1 MKFAELHEE
10 FLRLRQS
17 LRIFVDEGALDEI
30 SVETPGADDEAS
42 FLRLIAWSYVLVFEA
57 GRITIPY
64 LLKLPSGVNRPRADL
79 QATCDL
85 VHDLRTWCFH
95 NLSFGNKRG
104 LKISRRATLWFI
116 GNCGASSP
124 SDLGGWRSCYE
135 CLCAD
140 VYAVVAHCKSAV
152 EVMVADPEARE
163 RTIDDLKLRLDRNW
177 PAYRFDEFVNDAVI
191 RMGQKLDVPK
201 FRQGRLAKWREYLE
215 AIPED
220 DDPAAL
226 ILRLIERD
234 VLDYFGTVLPIDS
247 NDVMSFLSLGPGP
260 EIAELMYVARQLYG
274 SGVTDRDQ
282 LLARLLEEDHRRRN
296 VADLENT

>member
-1 MKFAELHEE
+1 MKFTELHEE
-10 FLRLRQS
+10 FLRLRRS
-17 LRIFVDEGALDEI
+17 IRIFVGEGALDEI

-42 FLRLIAWSYVLVFEA
+42 FLRLIAWTYVLVFEA

-64 LLKLPSGVNRPRADL
+64 LLSLPSEVNRPRTDL
-79 QATCDL
+79 KATCDL
-85 VHDLRTWCFH
+85 VHDLRTWSFH

-104 LKISRRATLWFI
+104 LNISRRATLWFI

-124 SDLGGWRSCYE
+124 SDRGGWRSCYE

-140 VYAVVAHCKSAV
+140 VYAVVAHCRSAMEIV
-152 EVMVADPEARE
+152 VADPEARG

-177 PAYRFDEFVNDAVI
+177 PAYKFDELVGDAVT
-191 RMGQKLDVPK
+191 RMGQKLDIPK
-201 FRQGRLAKWREYLE
+201 FRQVRLSKWRQYLE

-220 DDPAAL
+220 DDPTVL

-234 VLDYFGTVLPIDS
+234 VLDYFGSVLPIDS
-247 NDVMSFLSLGPGP
+247 NEVMSSLSVGPGP
-260 EIAELMYVARQLYG
+260 EVAEWMYVARQIYR

-282 LLARLLEEDHRRRN
+282 LLARLLEEDDRRRN
-296 VADLENT
+296 IANLP